1 MYYESQGFS
10 YAGTAEIAA
19 PQQTRFQRALE
30 AVKDPALQE
39 TAKRIGME
47 VGNAA
52 VHGALEN
59 AGVVKYDNE
68 GNMHARPFKIA
79 RAVLRPRKTAQKAA
93 TGAVKGVR
101 GHVQEQAVGMA
112 RQKLSEAYG
121 GAQSAALEQAPA
133 AVGWEG
139 ATESSKGW
147 EPDTTAPATGHTS
160 STESWW

>member
-101 GHVQEQAVGMA
+101 
-112 RQKLSEAYG
+112 KLSEAYG